1 MKNSVQ
7 NVERA
12 LIESAAVKVGGMFEV
27 ECYDRNGN
35 LKWNDIAKNLVVNAG
50 LDHVLDVIFHG
61 TTQVNPWYVG
71 LKLTG
76 TVKAADTLSSHAS
89 WSEATVYSGNRPA
102 YVEAAA
108 SGQSI
113 TNSANKASFTIDA
126 AATIAGA
133 FVASASAG
141 TSGTLMCG
149 ANFTAPRGVESGDT
163 LEVAYTIS
171 AADDGV

>member
-1 MKNSVQ
+1 MNQ
-7 NVERA
+7 NIGNVERA
-12 LIESAAVKVGGMFEV
+12 LVESAALKVGGVFEA
-27 ECYDRNGN
+27 ECYDRDGN
-35 LKWNDIAKNLVVNAG
+35 LKWKDVAKNLVVNAG
-50 LDHVLDVIFHG
+50 LNHILDVIFHG

-76 TVKAADTLSSHAS
+76 TVKAADTLASHAS

-126 AATIAGA
+126 AATVAGA

-141 TSGTLMCG
+141 TSGTLMCA

-163 LEVAYTIS
+163 LEVTYTIS

>member
-1 MKNSVQ
+1 MRNQ
-7 NVERA
+7 NNVENA
-12 LIESAAVKVGGMFEV
+12 LLDHAMRIGGIFEID
-27 ECYDRNGN
+27 CFDKSGN
-35 LKWNDIAKNLVVNAG
+35 RKWSDVAKNLVVNAG
-50 LDHVLDVIFHG
+50 LDHILNVQFHA

-76 TVKAADTLSSHAS
+76 SPASADTLATHSG
-89 WSEATVYSGNRPA
+89 WTEATGYTGNRKE

-108 SGQSI
+108 SGKSI
-113 TNSANKASFTIDA
+113 TNSANKASFAIGS

-141 TSGTLMCG
+141 STGTLFCA
-149 ANFTAPRGVESGDT
+149 ANFTTPRAVENGDT
-163 LEVAYTIS
+163 LEVTYTLS